1 MIVMFVRPHCNN
13 FDLSLLA
20 CAPGHAPKY
29 APALT
34 TAAKVLTRVTQ
45 PIHAHLKKN
54 TFLGLSPDFLFSSVT
69 GCAVMSSIEKY
80 LQKTLALFFQLH
92 KTTLPCVPT
101 MTS

>member
-1 MIVMFVRPHCNN
+1 MIVMFVRPYCNS

-45 PIHAHLKKN
+45 PIHAHPGEILFPAYPQ
-54 TFLGLSPDFLFSSVT
+54 TFLFSFVI
-69 GCAVMSSIEKY
+69 GCAVMSSIKKY

-92 KTTLPCVPT
+92 KTTLPCVHT